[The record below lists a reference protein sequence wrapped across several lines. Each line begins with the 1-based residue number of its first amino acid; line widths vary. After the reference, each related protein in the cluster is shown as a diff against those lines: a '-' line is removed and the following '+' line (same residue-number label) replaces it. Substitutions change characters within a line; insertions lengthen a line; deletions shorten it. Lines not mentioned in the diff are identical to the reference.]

1 MRIVHISDIH
11 LSKDN
16 FAEFENNYLE
26 ALLKV
31 LSDENKKIPID
42 LIVIT
47 GDLVD
52 QGGHSLFKIEKF
64 KGRKDPFEIFEEE
77 FITPIKMKLNF
88 SNSKFLFIAGNHDVD
103 ENEILWVHEK
113 KLQDDEK
120 NGEIDQMLK
129 RNKTEFSE
137 YNKRIELFKN
147 FESRF
152 HGKTAQY
159 NFSNNEST
167 FIYETPSG
175 VKVGFALINDSWRCS
190 TCILHKHHDKKLYF
204 GEQQLHQ
211 ALNNISKSGT
221 VMNILLTHHPV
232 ESYEEVREVKRAIS
246 GREYHLHLYGDKH
259 AQRTDSYISSGGSC
273 FGIMARAA
281 LNKPA
286 EPESKWQSGFHIID
300 INFNKA
306 IIETITYYKYF
317 YDSRE
322 FGHDSESFPKNNGI
336 DGRGHDLTFSGI
348 PIEIKIKQIDLDK
361 SKYFRP

>member
-26 ALLKV
+26 ALLNI

-42 LIVIT
+42 VIVIT

-64 KGRKDPFEIFEEE
+64 KGKKDPFEIFEEE

-113 KLQDDEK
+113 KLQDDEI
-120 NGEIDQMLK
+120 GGCIDQMLQK
-129 RNKTEFSE
+129 NKSEFSE
-137 YNKRIELFKN
+137 FNKRIELFKN
-147 FESRF
+147 FELRF
-152 HGKTAQY
+152 HEKTTQY

-167 FIYETPSG
+167 FIYETPAG

-190 TCILHKHHDKKLYF
+190 TCALQKYQDKKLYF
-204 GEQQLHQ
+204 GEQQLYQ
-211 ALNNISKSGT
+211 ALQTISEHKT
-221 VMNILLTHHPV
+221 VMNVILTHHPIV
-232 ESYEEVREVKRAIS
+232 TYAEEEDVFRALAHKD
-246 GREYHLHLYGDKH
+246 YHLHLFGDKH
-259 AQRTDSYISSGGSC
+259 HQTYASHITPTGNC

-281 LNKPA
+281 LNKPT
-286 EPESKWQSGFHIID
+286 ESDSKWQPGFHIID
-300 INFNKA
+300 IDFSEA
-306 IIETITYYKYF
+306 IVQEITYYKYIH
-317 YDSRE
+317 SSCV
-322 FGHDSESFPKNNGI
+322 FGKDTDTAPP
-336 DGRGHDLTFSGI
+336 DGCDRTGHKLGFN
-348 PIEIKIKQIDLDK
+348 KILKERKVKQSDLDR
-361 SKYFRP
+361 SKYYRQ